1 MKKLL
6 FIIVAL
12 MVGVTASA
20 KKAEYDMA
28 TALRLA
34 ETKGG
39 HLTSTNAEGVT
50 TYFDP
55 RTEMYITYDNF
66 VKYYSYKSLR
76 LIEEFELHRKAK
88 LVAEEKVV
96 GMSKFEVVKYR
107 TLNHCLGT
115 KTPVWRWTNG
125 TNREIYDIE
134 TNRYISESAYNVK
147 YGADAVRQIMNVEKI
162 ANGEKATYKQIKS
175 LLYPSADNSYK
186 GFRWKMKPVN
196 AVVGG
201 SLIGLSVAAYCISH
215 SAIDSSIDN
224 IDPKLRADEILDKTN
239 SLRKTQRT
247 VGYICAGVSVA
258 GVIVLLT
265 GLHKE
270 YANGVTLGDNLY
282 LRDNGAGLS
291 LTKKF

>member
-1 MKKLL
+1 
-6 FIIVAL
+6 
-12 MVGVTASA
+12 MVGVTAQA
-20 KKAEYDMA
+20 KKAEYDIA
-28 TALRLA
+28 TALRLTA
-34 ETKGG
+34 AKGM
-39 HLTSTNAEGVT
+39 HLTSTSAEGAT

-55 RTEMYITYDNF
+55 RTETYITDDNF
-66 VKYYSYKSLR
+66 IKVYSYKSLR
-76 LIEEFELHRKAK
+76 LIEEYELHRKAK
-88 LVAEEKVV
+88 LVAYDDVTK
-96 GMSKFEVVKYR
+96 MSRFEAVKYR
-107 TLNHCLGT
+107 TINHCVGT

-134 TNRYISESAYNVK
+134 TNRYISEPAYNVK
-147 YGADAVRQIMNVEKI
+147 YGADAVRQIMYEDKI
-162 ANGEKATYKQIKS
+162 ANRDKAFSKQIK
-175 LLYPSADNSYK
+175 LLSQPSSDYNYK

-201 SLIGLSVAAYCISH
+201 SLIGLSIAAYCISH

-224 IDPKLRADEILDKTN
+224 IDPNLRADEILDKTN

-258 GVIVLLT
+258 GVIVILT

-270 YANGVTLGDNLY
+270 FANGVTLGDNLY
-282 LRDNGAGLS
+282 LRDNGAELS